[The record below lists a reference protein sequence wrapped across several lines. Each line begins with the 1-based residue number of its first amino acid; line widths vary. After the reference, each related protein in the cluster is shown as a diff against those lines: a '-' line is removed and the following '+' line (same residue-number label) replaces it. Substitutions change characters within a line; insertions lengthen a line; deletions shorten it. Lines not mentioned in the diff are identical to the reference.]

1 MLLSTS
7 YKTKA
12 VNLEASF
19 VYSLASHPLN
29 FVWRGEGGGAPTK
42 CVKSKLYDTALKD
55 LHLTESKHHAV
66 KNATY
71 KLPTISYKIFET
83 NSSFHLK

>member
-19 VYSLASHPLN
+19 VYSLASHLLL
-29 FVWRGEGGGAPTK
+29 FVWRGGGGGAPTK

-55 LHLTESKHHAV
+55 FYSTEGKYHV
-66 KNATY
+66 EKNTTY